1 MKEMSGKERRMYPR
15 IRVRRA
21 VSIIAAEGLCRGE
34 TEDIS
39 LEGAFI
45 RCEKPVR
52 PNEKVLLTFQDHS
65 SNTLVLAQVV
75 WTNYKAQVSGDRPTG
90 MGVQFLQFFNSK
102 RSTEKEKDC
111 GSRNRKTAT
120 P

>member
-21 VSIIAAEGLCRGE
+21 VSIIAAEGLRRGE

-45 RCEKPVR
+45 RCDKPVR
-52 PNEKVLLTFQDHS
+52 PNEKVLLTFEDHS

-75 WTNYKAQVSGDRPTG
+75 WTNHEAQASGDRPTG

-102 RSTEKEKDC
+102 RSTEKEKDF